1 MRYPIQKYHFKS
13 VFTALIIA
21 LLFCFRESRVIMR
34 VDIWSD
40 VVCPFCY
47 IGKKRLEAAAEQ
59 AGVELEVHWHS
70 FELDPDAPKIQS
82 ISNSERLAKKYA
94 RSLAE
99 VEDMQRNIADMAKAE
114 GIEFNWEKAN
124 SGNTFNAHRIIHLAQ
139 SKGLGSE
146 AKEAFFYS
154 YMTQGLPIGERETL
168 EDVAARIGLNP
179 VEVDDVL
186 NSDEYAD
193 FVKFDEEVAH
203 EQLKVTG
210 VPFFVFDQRV
220 ALAGAQPREV
230 FVQVI
235 EKARETQKDE
245 DLSAVEDAAT
255 CQDDSCQPPQG

>member
-1 MRYPIQKYHFKS
+1 
-13 VFTALIIA
+13 
-21 LLFCFRESRVIMR
+21 MR

-70 FELDPDAPKIQS
+70 YELDPEAPVRQEV
-82 ISNSERLAKKYA
+82 SNSERLAQKYG
-94 RSLAE
+94 RTLAE
-99 VEDMQRNIADMAKAE
+99 VEEMQRNIAAMAAEE
-114 GIEFNWEKAN
+114 GIQFNWENAN

-179 VEVDDVL
+179 VEVDDLL
-186 NSDEYAD
+186 NSDEFAD
-193 FVKFDEEVAH
+193 FVKFDEDVARD
-203 EQLKVTG
+203 QLKVTG
-210 VPFFVFDQRV
+210 VPFFVFDQRI

-230 FVQVI
+230 FLQVM
-235 EKARETQKDE
+235 EKAQQAPQQANIPAE
-245 DLSAVEDAAT
+245 DTAVCKEDN
-255 CQDDSCQPPQG
+255 CDLPEK

>member
-1 MRYPIQKYHFKS
+1 
-13 VFTALIIA
+13 
-21 LLFCFRESRVIMR
+21 MR

-70 FELDPDAPKIQS
+70 FELDPEAPTRQE
-82 ISNSERLAKKYA
+82 ISNSERLAQKYG
-94 RSLAE
+94 RTVAE
-99 VEDMQRNIADMAKAE
+99 VEEMQRNIAAMAAEE
-114 GIEFNWEKAN
+114 GIEFNWENAN

-139 SKGLGSE
+139 SRGLGNE
-146 AKEAFFYS
+146 AEEAFFYS
-154 YMTQGLPIGERETL
+154 YMTQGLPIGERETI
-168 EDVAARIGLNP
+168 EDVASRIGLSP

-186 NSDEYAD
+186 DSDEYAD
-193 FVKFDEEVAH
+193 FVKFDQEVAR

-230 FVQVI
+230 FLQVL
-235 EKARETQKDE
+235 EKAQAPAEQPE
-245 DLSAVEDAAT
+245 QAAQST
-255 CQDDSCQPPQG
+255 DDSCETPKP

>member
-1 MRYPIQKYHFKS
+1 
-13 VFTALIIA
+13 
-21 LLFCFRESRVIMR
+21 MR

-70 FELDPDAPKIQS
+70 YELDPDAPIRQEV
-82 ISNSERLAKKYA
+82 SNSERLAQKYG
-94 RSLAE
+94 RTLAD
-99 VEDMQRNIADMAKAE
+99 VEDMQRNIAAMAAEE
-114 GIEFNWEKAN
+114 GIQFNWENAN

-154 YMTQGLPIGERETL
+154 YMTQGLPVGERETL
-168 EDVAARIGLNP
+168 EDVAARVGLNP
-179 VEVDDVL
+179 VEVEDVL

-203 EQLKVTG
+203 DQLKVTG
-210 VPFFVFDQRV
+210 VPFFVFDQRI

-230 FVQVI
+230 FLQVF
-235 EKARETQKDE
+235 EKALATPAAENIE
-245 DLSAVEDAAT
+245 AEDAAT
-255 CQDDSCQPPQG
+255 CKDDQCDRPE

>member
-1 MRYPIQKYHFKS
+1 
-13 VFTALIIA
+13 
-21 LLFCFRESRVIMR
+21 MR

-70 FELDPDAPKIQS
+70 FELDPDAPARQE
-82 ISNSERLAKKYA
+82 ISNSERLAQKYG
-94 RSLAE
+94 RTLAE
-99 VEDMQRNIADMAKAE
+99 VEDMQRNIATMAAAE
-114 GIEFNWEKAN
+114 GIEFNWENAN

-154 YMTQGLPIGERETL
+154 YMTQGLPIGERETI

-193 FVKFDEEVAH
+193 FVKFDQEVARD
-203 EQLKVTG
+203 QLQVTG

-230 FVQVI
+230 FLQVL
-235 EKARETQKDE
+235 EKAMETAHDTDTAPEANQCDVNGQCDPASE
-245 DLSAVEDAAT
+245 
-255 CQDDSCQPPQG
+255 QPK